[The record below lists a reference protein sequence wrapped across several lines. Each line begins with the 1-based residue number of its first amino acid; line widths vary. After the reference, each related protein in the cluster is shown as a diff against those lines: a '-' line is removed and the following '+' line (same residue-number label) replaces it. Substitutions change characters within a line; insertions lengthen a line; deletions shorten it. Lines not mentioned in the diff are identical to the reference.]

1 MRYDEDRAGLR
12 CKPGD
17 LAIVTKC
24 SVKERIGLLVRVVE
38 RHGGARFDWLTE
50 LLGPGVVARDLNT
63 GRVCRC
69 TSALMHDWNLT
80 PISGLDLPRQMC
92 RPEDESANQR
102 P

>member
-63 GRVCRC
+63 
-69 TSALMHDWNLT
+69 